1 MTTPLVSNSA
11 VMSFRRMGVVGMS
24 ALRTAD
30 DLGRTQQFGADG
42 QMAGLRRAHIDL
54 QPDAIAP
61 VDQPDHDP
69 RLIVSVG
76 ITYGQ
81 HAAALEGLEYLRKV
95 SNFTACDVED
105 VAVMELRD
113 VVVALD
119 HQRSVR

>member
-11 VMSFRRMGVVGMS
+11 VMSFRRMGVVGTL
-24 ALRTAD
+24 ALRAAD
-30 DLGRTQQFGADG
+30 DLGRTQQFGANG

-61 VDQPDHDP
+61 VDQPDHDT
-69 RLIVSVG
+69 RLIVSIG

-81 HAAALEGLEYLRKV
+81 NASALEGFEYLGKV
-95 SNFTACDVED
+95 SDFTACNVED

-113 VVVALD
+113 VQIALD
-119 HQRSVR
+119 HQRSV